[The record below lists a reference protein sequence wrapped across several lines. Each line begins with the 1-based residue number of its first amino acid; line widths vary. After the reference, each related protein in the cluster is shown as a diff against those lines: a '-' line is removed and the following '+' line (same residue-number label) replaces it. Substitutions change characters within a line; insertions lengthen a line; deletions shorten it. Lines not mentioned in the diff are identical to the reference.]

1 MSLQLKPEEVSAV
14 LKQQLA
20 DFEFK
25 SQSYEVGTVLSIG
38 DGIARV
44 HGLDKTM
51 SGELLE
57 FAGGIMGMAL
67 NLEEDNVGVAIFGD
81 DTKVREGDK
90 VRRTEKI
97 ASVPVGECLRGRV
110 LDALGIA
117 IDGGAPIKGMKFRIL
132 EVRR

>member
-1 MSLQLKPEEVSAV
+1 MALQLKPEEVSAV
-14 LKQQLA
+14 LKQQLS

-25 SQSYEVGTVLSIG
+25 AQEYEVGTVLSIG

-57 FAGGIMGMAL
+57 FQSGCQGMAL

-81 DTKVREGDK
+81 DTQVREGDR
-90 VRRTEKI
+90 VRRTQKI
-97 ASVPVGECLRGRV
+97 ASVPVGEGLVGRV
-110 LDALGIA
+110 VD
-117 IDGGAPIKGMKFRIL
+117 
-132 EVRR
+132 